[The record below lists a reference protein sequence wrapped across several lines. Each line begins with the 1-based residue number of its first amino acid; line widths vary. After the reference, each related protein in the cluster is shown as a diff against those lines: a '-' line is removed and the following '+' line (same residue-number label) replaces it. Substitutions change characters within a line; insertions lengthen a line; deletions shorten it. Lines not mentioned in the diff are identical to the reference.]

1 MNNKDTAY
9 IGIVTALM
17 AISAFIKIPIQPVP
31 LTLQMLVVL
40 LLPMVFGM
48 KVSFLG
54 ILLYIILGLLGLP
67 IFANGG
73 GLSYVLQPT
82 FGYIVGYLFSAIFIG
97 FVSKRFK
104 GFLGNF
110 IGGLAGLFVI
120 YILGVLYLYY
130 NINFIQNKPFTFSTA
145 LKIGFFVP
153 IGFDIIKLIVAA
165 LTATKIKKG

>member
-17 AISAFIKIPIQPVP
+17 AINAFIKIPIQPVP
-31 LTLQMLVVL
+31 LTLQMLIVL
-40 LLPMVFGM
+40 LLPMVFGIR
-48 KVSFLG
+48 VSFLG
-54 ILLYIILGLLGLP
+54 ILLYIILGLFGLP

-82 FGYIVGYLFSAIFIG
+82 FGYIVGYLFSAIFTG
-97 FVSKRFK
+97 FVSKKFK

-120 YILGVLYLYY
+120 YIIGVSYLYY
-130 NINFIQNKPFTFSTA
+130 NINFIQNKPFAFSTA

-153 IGFDIIKLIVAA
+153 IGFDIIKLIIAA
-165 LTATKIKKG
+165 FIATKIKKG